1 MAGTVG
7 SGLLKDK
14 LRYIKN
20 VKGLFEQ
27 KSIQI
32 QQYQIEVERSQ
43 GKDLNK
49 EGEKIKTGN
58 WLPIV

>member
-14 LRYIKN
+14 LRPIKN

-32 QQYQIEVERSQ
+32 QQYQIEVETSQ

-49 EGEKIKTGN
+49 ESEKIKTGN
-58 WLPIV
+58 RLPIV